1 MEFSVTFTPK
11 NQMIVTFERNAL
23 KMRFCIQRILFVC
36 ICCDHF
42 SYQDAFVK
50 KRKSFVRQVKGINA
64 ERKVKEKVSLNRS
77 EGLIHGLNIDIK
89 RLLVWKERH
98 DSFGITI
105 FISSFLLLCRH
116 CLHIPVSG
124 SDDTDADIL
133 ITKGIE
139 LVVEG
144 ITIAS

>member
-1 MEFSVTFTPK
+1 M
-11 NQMIVTFERNAL
+11 
-23 KMRFCIQRILFVC
+23 C

-64 ERKVKEKVSLNRS
+64 ERKVKEKVCLNRS

-89 RLLVWKERH
+89 RLLVSAPKTR
-98 DSFGITI
+98 
-105 FISSFLLLCRH
+105 LLLNHNFFSSVLHGH

-124 SDDTDADIL
+124 SHDTDADL
-133 ITKGIE
+133 AITLDTK
-139 LVVEG
+139 
-144 ITIAS
+144 